1 MNIVLQFDN
10 FFNENIDFSLVSS
23 MVGDTSTNIHEKLFL
38 DIFTKLDDDF
48 FSSNVWKENYT
59 CNGFVSRTII
69 TPFCKLTFKR
79 RYYMNK
85 NKDLHDNFYYVDR
98 TLNLPIR
105 KHLTNE
111 ALALV
116 FNMAIEVN
124 SSYASKNAIP
134 NVIISKQTVSNYQ
147 KNMTTIYDGSPVVE
161 DSITPITEDI
171 DVIYIEADE
180 AHCNLQNEV
189 SIDDSRDE
197 LKTHFACPIRTKHK
211 NIINKLV
218 LTHSG
223 HNEPNLRL
231 KRKSLANKRYFG
243 GIHMDPTDL
252 ADNIYYSI
260 KAQYD
265 LSRVKYIFVSG
276 DGANWIKSLYKALKS
291 ILRNSSISIISV
303 LDKFHTNK
311 ALKSIFARNHSIINY
326 IKSIFNEMTKERFV
340 SITDAFFAF
349 NFEHNI
355 TEDSF
360 RQNVAYICNNIQEIK
375 NQGHPLYNCHCAME
389 GQVSHILAR
398 RLTSRPAGFNEKVLQ
413 NLTQMIIFK
422 ASGNVITPDIV
433 KLWSKD
439 YLVHQKSK
447 SNRIIKNW
455 KRIYDCSVELPIL
468 NSTNTSVKTFF
479 RQICHSKTY

>member
-10 FFNENIDFSLVSS
+10 FFNENINFSLVSS

-38 DIFTKLDDDF
+38 DIFTRLDDDF

-116 FNMAIEVN
+116 FNMA
-124 SSYASKNAIP
+124 
-134 NVIISKQTVSNYQ
+134 
-147 KNMTTIYDGSPVVE
+147 VE
-161 DSITPITEDI
+161 DTITPITEDI

-189 SIDDSRDE
+189 SIDVSRDE

-211 NIINKLV
+211 NVINKLV

-223 HNEPNLRL
+223 HNEPNLHL

-243 GIHMDPTDL
+243 GIHMAPTDL

-260 KAQYD
+260 KTQYD

-276 DGANWIKSLYKALKS
+276 DGANWIKSLYKSLKS

-311 ALKSIFARNHSIINY
+311 ALKSIFASNHSIINY

-340 SITDAFFAF
+340 SITDAFYAF

-360 RQNVAYICNNIQEIK
+360 RQNVAYICNNIQETK
-375 NQGHPLYNCHCAME
+375 NQGHPLYNSI
-389 GQVSHILAR
+389 VRWKVKFHIFL
-398 RLTSRPAGFNEKVLQ
+398 LDV
-413 NLTQMIIFK
+413 
-422 ASGNVITPDIV
+422 
-433 KLWSKD
+433 
-439 YLVHQKSK
+439 
-447 SNRIIKNW
+447 
-455 KRIYDCSVELPIL
+455 
-468 NSTNTSVKTFF
+468 
-479 RQICHSKTY
+479 